1 MKIRRQT
8 AIAELISKKNIFTQ
22 KELADNLEKKGFS
35 AAQATI
41 SRDIKEMGLTREP
54 FGEGLRYVLPA
65 SKNHSFIN
73 SSIVSVAH
81 TNNIIVI
88 KTNSGM
94 AMAVAASIDAMELT
108 DILGTIA
115 GDDTIFC
122 VIKSETGIEKIL
134 ECFMR

>member
-1 MKIRRQT
+1 MKNVRQT
-8 AIAELISKKNIFTQ
+8 AIADLISKKNILTQ
-22 KELADNLEKKGFS
+22 KDLVDNLTQMGFS

-41 SRDIKEMGLTREP
+41 SRDIKALGLTREP
-54 FGEGLRYVLPA
+54 FGDGLRYVLPV

-73 SSIVSVAH
+73 
-81 TNNIIVI
+81 NNIISIAHANNMLVI

-94 AMAVAASIDAMELT
+94 AMAVAASIDVMKLH

-122 VIKSETGIEKIL
+122 VIRSEANIEKVL
-134 ECFMR
+134 ECFM